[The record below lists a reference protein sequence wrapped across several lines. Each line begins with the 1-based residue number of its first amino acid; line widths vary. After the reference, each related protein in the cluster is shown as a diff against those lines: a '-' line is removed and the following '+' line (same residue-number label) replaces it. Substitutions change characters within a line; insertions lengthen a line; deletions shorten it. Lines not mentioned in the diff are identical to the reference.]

1 MNRVDEK
8 FVFEG
13 RNATVREQVLK
24 RLRPRDEREGTWTG
38 PEDDGREP
46 FLDAFEN
53 NPDDPYII
61 NLARGIVDSWM
72 VSDSVITEGEYFLG
86 FPRPKRRIHE
96 HFHRESL

>member
-13 RNATVREQVLK
+13 RNAKVREQVLK

-53 NPDDPYII
+53 NPNDPYII

-72 VSDSVITEGEYFLG
+72 VSDPRLPPSQETHPRA
-86 FPRPKRRIHE
+86 FPQGDP
-96 HFHRESL
+96 HRM